1 MQQAVAT
8 KNAEVRHMGMRDSM
22 GSLVKM
28 EVFLLSFEK
37 GGSSRYLIG
46 IREHSDYERTVVR
59 TGIAELSG
67 ERSPEDS
74 KERIS
79 HESIREHGDREPAAE
94 RQDRTKPDLGHM
106 PEGLGSSATG
116 LRCESPAFRTEP
128 VFRTE
133 SGNEVS
139 SEHSG
144 GSEPSQRSRVEERF
158 LEGMMPTNSRAVDV
172 SLISVMT
179 SWRLATRGR
188 RPTCCAFHEATREL
202 KQACRRFHTR
212 PCLSSFRQETGYQ
225 CPVCGIEDAVD
236 PNGECVI
243 CERIELLYPS
253 LLENRDTA
261 AAAREPLAARE
272 PEPLAAR
279 APRHR
284 GRDPQLSGGGESD
297 ANRLAL

>member
-46 IREHSDYERTVVR
+46 IREHSDYEHKVAGS
-59 TGIAELSG
+59 GIRVHSDN
-67 ERSPEDS
+67 SQDS
-74 KERIS
+74 KERVSLTGIK
-79 HESIREHGDREPAAE
+79 EHGDYEPDMPEMLSKE
-94 RQDRTKPDLGHM
+94 RAKPDIEKAPSFSAQGRSGSGPLGPHM
-106 PEGLGSSATG
+106 FPTSSGA
-116 LRCESPAFRTEP
+116 RADEANSEY
-128 VFRTE
+128 
-133 SGNEVS
+133 SDVS
-139 SEHSG
+139 EQSH
-144 GSEPSQRSRVEERF
+144 RSRAEERF